1 MYSYYNFKNNTGPIK
16 KYTKLIEYSTFIEY
30 QNCRCQPEI
39 GKNASANP
47 NSSNDSKYIRAS
59 QIIRTTTPG
68 GRIQFG
74 NLNGTPLALNYLGR
88 VEGMAGGGGAPLK
101 NRF

>member
-1 MYSYYNFKNNTGPIK
+1 MYSYYNLKNNTGPIK
-16 KYTKLIEYSTFIEY
+16 KYKKLIEYSSFIEY
-30 QNCRCQPEI
+30 ENCICQPEI

-59 QIIRTTTPG
+59 QIVKTATPG

-88 VEGMAGGGGAPLK
+88 VEGMAGGGGAPTK